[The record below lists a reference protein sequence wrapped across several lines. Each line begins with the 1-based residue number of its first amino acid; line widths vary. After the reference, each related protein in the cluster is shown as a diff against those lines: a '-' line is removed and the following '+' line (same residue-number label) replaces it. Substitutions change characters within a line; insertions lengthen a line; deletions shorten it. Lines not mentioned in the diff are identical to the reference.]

1 MKYYELNEEKAFTKK
16 ESNDI
21 INKNNSLSKLL
32 IKFTCFSR
40 LDSCNR
46 YIYESESEGLFMRET
61 EVVYRELKKEL
72 TFKEKIIV
80 KIFKKTF
87 SKMYRLGM
95 IKCFNYYNE

>member
-1 MKYYELNEEKAFTKK
+1 MKNVFTKK

-61 EVVYRELKKEL
+61 EVVYRKLKKEL

-87 SKMYRLGM
+87 SKIYRLGM